1 MTNKDLPITF
11 ASPGDVDALVALYL
25 KCFSK
30 ESSLAFSLGESFMRA
45 AFEWFVSDAQTY
57 VLVARQGKEIVGF
70 TAFAEKPFN
79 LPMLRAGKREA
90 IKSLVRKPWLALQ
103 PELLSHV
110 LRNALR
116 LRQIHYAEKVAH
128 IAFTAVAPQLQGL
141 GIGKALKK
149 EAIRICRARGMTRIV
164 TGVRRN
170 NLRGRALNTSV
181 GFIEVPEL
189 STRDLSYFRLDLDQD
204 DQPIDNP

>member
-1 MTNKDLPITF
+1 MDNKDIRITF
-11 ASPGDVDALVALYL
+11 ASPDDVDALVALHL
-25 KCFSK
+25 RCFSK
-30 ESSLAFSLGESFMRA
+30 DSSLALSLGESFMRA
-45 AFEWFVSDAQTY
+45 AFEWFVTDAQTS
-57 VLVARQGKEIVGF
+57 VLVARQGNEIVGF

-90 IKSLVRKPWLALQ
+90 IKSLIRKPWLVLR
-103 PELLSHV
+103 PELLLHV
-110 LRNALR
+110 FQKAFLLRKN
-116 LRQIHYAEKVAH
+116 HSTEKVAH
-128 IAFTAVAPQLQGL
+128 IAFTAVEPHLQGL

-149 EAIRICRARGMTRIV
+149 EAIRICRERGMTRIV

-170 NLRGRALNTSV
+170 NLRGRALNASA

-204 DQPIDNP
+204 DQTY